1 MANTAMPV
9 LDQWNPPSSGQE
21 DVLMKDLQPDVSAGA
36 KRPLLNTKWGILIGI
51 IVIHLGALLGPFTFT
66 WSAFWAFFTLQ
77 IVTGLLGVTLCYH
90 RLLAHRSFQV
100 PKWLEYLLTVFGSL
114 AMQGGPIKWVST
126 HRVHHAFSD
135 RPQDPHSP
143 LRGFWWA
150 HMLWLFAY
158 DEVLDHPTKFPR
170 FAPDL
175 ARNPVHRWIEKT
187 TVLQSVLLGLA
198 LLALGGLPWLIWG
211 VFVRTVFVWHV
222 TWLVNSAAHLWGY
235 QSYDTN
241 EGSRNNWWVA
251 LMSYGEGW
259 HNNHHAYLHS
269 AAHGLRWW
277 EFDVTYLTIR
287 LLERMKLATRVRL
300 PQGNP
305 AKLPTPD
312 MTPLRR
318 LRIPVPSLSV

>member
-1 MANTAMPV
+1 MTSTASGGLV
-9 LDQWNPPSSGQE
+9 LAPQRIKWEILGGIAI
-21 DVLMKDLQPDVSAGA
+21 VHAGA
-36 KRPLLNTKWGILIGI
+36 LF
-51 IVIHLGALLGPFTFT
+51 APFTFT
-66 WSAFWAFFTLQ
+66 WSAFWVFFVLQ
-77 IVTGLLGVTLCYH
+77 FLTGLLGITLCYH

-100 PKWLEYLLTVFGSL
+100 PKWLEYTLTVCGAL
-114 AMQGGPIKWVST
+114 ALQGGPIKWVAT

-143 LRGFWWA
+143 NRGFWWA

-158 DEVLDHPTKFPR
+158 DEILDHPTKSR
-170 FAPDL
+170 RYAPEL
-175 ARNPVHRWIEKT
+175 ARDPVHRFIEKT
-187 TVLQSVLLGLA
+187 STLHTVLLGIL
-198 LLALGGLPWLIWG
+198 LLAAGGLPWLVWG
-211 VFVRTVFVWHV
+211 LFFRTAFVYHA

-277 EFDVTYLTIR
+277 ELDVTYFAIR
-287 LLERMKLATRVRL
+287 VLGWMKLATRIRL
-300 PQGNP
+300 PQGKP
-305 AKLPTPD
+305 ARLPAGKPILVR
-312 MTPLRR
+312 PLR
-318 LRIPVPSLSV
+318 LPVPRLSV

>member
-1 MANTAMPV
+1 MATDTIAA
-9 LDQWNPPSSGQE
+9 QS
-21 DVLMKDLQPDVSAGA
+21 
-36 KRPLLNTKWGILIGI
+36 RTKIKWDILIGI
-51 IVIHLGALLGPFTFT
+51 AVIHLGALWAPFTFT
-66 WSAFWAFFTLQ
+66 WSAFWVFMVLQ
-77 IVTGLLGVTLCYH
+77 LATGLLGITLCFH

-100 PKWLEYLLTVFGSL
+100 PKWLEYVLTICGAL
-114 AMQGGPIKWVST
+114 ALQGGPIKWVAT

-158 DEVLDHPTKFPR
+158 DEALDNTKVYHR
-170 FAPDL
+170 YAPEL
-175 ARNPVHRWIEKT
+175 ADDRGHQLIEK
-187 TVLQSVLLGLA
+187 SHVLLMVALGA
-198 LLALGGLPWLIWG
+198 ILLAAGGLPWLIWG
-211 VFVRTVFVWHV
+211 LFFRTAFVYHI

-235 QSYDTN
+235 QTYNTN

-277 EFDVTYLTIR
+277 EIDVTYLAIR
-287 LLERMKLATRVRL
+287 ALAWLGLASRIRM

-305 AKLPTPD
+305 AKLSAPQPRTLRPLQIPIPT
-312 MTPLRR
+312 
-318 LRIPVPSLSV
+318 LS